1 MYAKYR
7 RMAGI
12 IVLILSAV
20 AVVITPGEARMF
32 TVLGLM
38 ILIMFLL
45 GMEKLVRAI
54 LGLDK

>member
-7 RMAGI
+7 RTVGI

-20 AVVITPGEARMF
+20 AVVITPGDARIL
-32 TVLGLM
+32 TVLGLI